1 MESLQI
7 ELNRIYLKDALE
19 GLKEL
24 PDNFADIIIA
34 DPPYNVGKDFGVFKE
49 NWELDE
55 YIHWSMQWINEA
67 IRVLKDSGSMFI
79 FGISEILA
87 HIFVRI
93 PINKRWLIWH
103 YTNKNV
109 PTLNF
114 WQRSH
119 ESIILAWKENYIFNR
134 DEIREPYTE
143 SFLKNAAGRVR
154 RATPGRYSRGDKE
167 TVYKAHE
174 KGALPRDVIKVPALA
189 GGLGSKERWF
199 YCRTCKKVY
208 PPQEKKKHIKH
219 EIVLHPA
226 QKPLALMERLIKSCK
241 PKNNKGI
248 VVVPFVGSGT
258 ECVAA
263 KKLGLDFIGFEI
275 NPEYIC
281 IAEERL
287 RNTKEEQF
295 GQGELF
301 KKV

>member
-1 MESLQI
+1 MKSLQI

-34 DPPYNVGKDFGVFKE
+34 DPPYNIGKDFGVFKE
-49 NWELDE
+49 NWELEE
-55 YIHWSMQWINEA
+55 YIKWSMNWINEA
-67 IRVLKDSGSMFI
+67 IRVLKDNGSMFI
-79 FGISEILA
+79 FGISEIIA

-93 PINKRWLIWH
+93 PLNKRWLIWH

-119 ESIILAWKENYIFNR
+119 ESIILVWKERYIFNR
-134 DEIREPYTE
+134 DDIREPYTE
-143 SFLKNAAGRVR
+143 NFLKNAAGKIRK
-154 RATPGRYSRGDKE
+154 ATPGRYSRRNKE
-167 TVYKAHE
+167 TIYNAHE

-189 GGLGSKERWF
+189 GGAGSKERWF

-208 PPQEKKKHIKH
+208 PPKEKRNHISH
-219 EIVLHPA
+219 DIVLHPA
-226 QKPLALMERLIKSCK
+226 QKPLELMEKLIKSCR
-241 PKNNKGI
+241 PKNRKGV

-263 KKLGLDFIGFEI
+263 KKLGLEFIGFEI
-275 NPEYIC
+275 NPEYIY

-287 RNTKEEQF
+287 RNSQEACIA
-295 GQGELF
+295 QGELF
-301 KKV
+301 EEI